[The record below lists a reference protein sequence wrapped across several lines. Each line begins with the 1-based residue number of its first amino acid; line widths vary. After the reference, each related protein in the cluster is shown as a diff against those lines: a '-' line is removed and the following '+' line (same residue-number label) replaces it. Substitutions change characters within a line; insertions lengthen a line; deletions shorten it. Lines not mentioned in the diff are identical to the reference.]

1 MKGPLSILSFLSAA
15 ASAFKV
21 WAIRRGGECE
31 GERSALEREL
41 QYCREEVAML
51 EKQLMVARTQ
61 CPPPDSDR
69 VLDAIRTGGM

>member
-1 MKGPLSILSFLSAA
+1 MKGPLSILSFLSSL

-31 GERSALEREL
+31 GEKSAIEREL

-51 EKQLMVARTQ
+51 EKQLMVARAQ
-61 CPPPDSDR
+61 CPPPGPDR
-69 VLDAIRTGGM
+69 VLNAIRSGGM